1 VQVAGLRRGGICRLY
16 WDDIDFETRTLRI
29 GRSRVLVGGK
39 IVVKESK
46 SEHGYRTLPLEDI
59 LKVALT
65 LPVAKRR
72 CLVPDRLVL
81 CAIRQ
86 LVRYLTYRTDRRLR
100 ARLSGDLRAVRRYY
114 QSRLQPDG
122 RSASCISIHRRA

>member
-1 VQVAGLRRGGICRLY
+1 MIMAQVAGLRRGEICGLCR
-16 WDDIDFETRTLRI
+16 DDIDFETRTLRI

-39 IVVKESK
+39 SVVKESK

-59 LKVALT
+59 LRVALA

-72 CLVPDRLVL
+72 CLVPDQLVL

-86 LVRYLTYRTDRRLR
+86 LVRYLTCRTDRRDC
-100 ARLSGDLRAVRRYY
+100 ARS
-114 QSRLQPDG
+114 LQPSRVAQRD
-122 RSASCISIHRRA
+122 AAMVAWTY